1 MRHYLALHLAT
12 LAVALLAL
20 AKWLDSDNRPGPR
33 KPAQLAHQV
42 DLPKNRYRFQHE
54 PPGKWEVIKLGLGIL
69 FNSLTWAMG
78 ASYG

>member
-33 KPAQLAHQV
+33 KPAPLARQIE
-42 DLPKNRYRFQHE
+42 LPKTRYRFANE
-54 PPGKWEVIKLGLGIL
+54 PPGKWETIKIGLGIL

-78 ASYG
+78 VNYG